1 MYVKLPSGD
10 LNPDPY
16 PSYSI
21 NTYTCGVTI
30 ASRICDGFKTF
41 IKSACICSYIGLHI
55 EHEIPLNQ
63 PTSGMVKIS
72 HFTSSYLPYLT

>member
-30 ASRICDGFKTF
+30 ASRMYG
-41 IKSACICSYIGLHI
+41 GNPQNLLL
-55 EHEIPLNQ
+55 ER
-63 PTSGMVKIS
+63 
-72 HFTSSYLPYLT
+72 